1 MAVESYEQIMARLQ
15 GQQAQAPTAASDFA
29 NYVQTL
35 LLNPNPQGNM
45 MTDAEAYRADPF
57 RRQNAINANL
67 DAALKKKQMEE
78 EAARAA
84 AAGGGMGMMGGGS
97 GGSDSPMGRNAIQDR
112 EDALRAAN
120 LPEEEV
126 QAILAAEQEAR
137 GKSINDFLTNLSK
150 GGLFGIASQLLGGGL
165 RPAGQNV
172 PNVNMNSNELARQQL
187 QSNLTAQNTRNLES
201 AAIARAEAA
210 KAAAIQAA
218 AAEAARAA
226 NPFSMVAYN
235 ESAGTGDWGW
245 FDNASSGQQDSIISN
260 FESSDAAGNAAAA
273 ATGYYGAGDI

>member
-97 GGSDSPMGRNAIQDR
+97 GRWI
-112 EDALRAAN
+112 
-120 LPEEEV
+120 
-126 QAILAAEQEAR
+126 AR
-137 GKSINDFLTNLSK
+137 GEK
-150 GGLFGIASQLLGGGL
+150 
-165 RPAGQNV
+165 
-172 PNVNMNSNELARQQL
+172 
-187 QSNLTAQNTRNLES
+187 
-201 AAIARAEAA
+201 
-210 KAAAIQAA
+210 
-218 AAEAARAA
+218 
-226 NPFSMVAYN
+226 
-235 ESAGTGDWGW
+235 W
-245 FDNASSGQQDSIISN
+245 
-260 FESSDAAGNAAAA
+260 
-273 ATGYYGAGDI
+273 